1 MSKPRLSPA
10 MIKQEL
16 GDLPWMSLEQG
27 GRLTDFIKTHELEN
41 ILELGFY
48 HGVSTCYLAAAIADK
63 PDGHVVTIDK
73 QKVRT
78 LEPNIEQL
86 LTRFDLLDKVDFH
99 YEPSSYLWRLM
110 KLLEQDPAPEFD
122 LCYIDGAH
130 QWATDGFA
138 FFLVDRLLRPG
149 GWVIF
154 DDLDWTVASHPH
166 SAEAVWAQ
174 GLSEEEKTTPQ
185 VRKIYEL
192 LVKTHPG
199 YDQFRTEGGWGYARK
214 SENVDEKLPLRTET
228 VVKTVPATK
237 EMLAQHLKRLKMTRK
252 G

>member
-27 GRLTDFIKTHELEN
+27 TRLTDFIKSYELEN

-48 HGVSTCYLAAAIADK
+48 HGVSTCYLVAAIADR
-63 PDGHVVTIDK
+63 PEGRVVTIDK
-73 QKVRT
+73 QKVHT
-78 LEPNIEQL
+78 LEPNLEQL
-86 LTRFDLLDKVDFH
+86 LTRFDLLGKVDFY

-110 KLLEQDPAPEFD
+110 KLLEQDPTPKFD

-138 FFLVDRLLRPG
+138 FFLVDRLLKPG
-149 GWVIF
+149 GWIIF
-154 DDLDWTVASHPH
+154 DDLDWTVASHSH
-166 SAEAVWAQ
+166 SAEATWAQ

-214 SENVDEKLPLRTET
+214 AENMGEISPLRTET
-228 VVKTVPATK
+228 VVKMVPVSR
-237 EMLAQHLKRLKMTRK
+237 EMLAQHLKRLKKIRE